1 MFNNIIIKNFRK
13 SLKKIRNLIKLKFFF
28 ILSNLYIKK
37 KFFFKCNS
45 FFLFFHLTI
54 KKNFLNKNYVVLY
67 FLKNNGNI
75 NSCIRTC
82 YVYNVISVV
91 NFNIYIYINNI
102 YNNIIYIKN
111 FFFFTLFFKKKI
123 FLALTIKSSI
133 FLKKIKKIKK
143 FILIIG
149 NEKKSLIKKINSKID
164 IFLKIKTYRKKSLN
178 VNVINGILLNY
189 LK

>member
-1 MFNNIIIKNFRK
+1 MN
-13 SLKKIRNLIKLKFFF
+13 FFF

-37 KFFFKCNS
+37 NFFFKCKF
-45 FFLFFHLTI
+45 FFLIFNLKIRKKFF
-54 KKNFLNKNYVVLY
+54 NNNYVVLY
-67 FLKNNGNI
+67 YLKNNGNI

-82 YVYNVISVV
+82 NIFNIISVV
-91 NFNIYIYINNI
+91 DFKKKKYIVNI

-111 FFFFTLFFKKKI
+111 FLFFSLFFKKKV
-123 FLALTIKSSI
+123 FLALTIKAYV

-149 NEKKSLIKKINSKID
+149 NEKKSLIKKINNKID

-178 VNVINGILLNY
+178 TSVINGIVLNY